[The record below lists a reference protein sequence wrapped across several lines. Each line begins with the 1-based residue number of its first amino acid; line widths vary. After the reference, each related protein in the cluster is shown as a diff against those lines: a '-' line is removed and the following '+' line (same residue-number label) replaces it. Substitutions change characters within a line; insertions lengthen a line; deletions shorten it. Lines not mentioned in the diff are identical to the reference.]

1 MTSEQVVAQHYA
13 HGSLEQAILKALEA
27 AGKDLNQLSLK
38 DLSPVD
44 EFHIGGRLATIEFAK
59 QLGLRPGMRIL
70 DMEEFHDRGWAFAAA
85 EARRVVGEGPVYLT
99 YDIDSLDPAQA
110 PGTGTPEAGG
120 IQAIEALRLLRGL
133 RGLDF
138 VGGDLVEVA
147 PGFDPGTLTAFNGAS

>member
-70 DMEEFHDRGWAFAAA
+70 DIGCGLGGAGERGVVALR
-85 EARRVVGEGPVYLT
+85 RRVISPTNMAVRSPVL
-99 YDIDSLDPAQA
+99 ICPASMS
-110 PGTGTPEAGG
+110 
-120 IQAIEALRLLRGL
+120 
-133 RGLDF
+133 
-138 VGGDLVEVA
+138 
-147 PGFDPGTLTAFNGAS
+147 ASQTCWRRASI